1 LLSNHYL
8 REKEE
13 ELDDLREK
21 NEKTTRENEIDKNLS
36 RGAGLN
42 WNTHEAESDQ
52 EYDFE
57 L

>member
-1 LLSNHYL
+1 L